1 MQNTNKSKA
10 SCKAHMDYSFLKQ
23 PERVKRVKKN
33 VDGASV

>member
-23 PERVKRVKKN
+23 PERVKKN

>member
-23 PERVKRVKKN
+23 PERVKKN
-33 VDGASV
+33 VDGVSV